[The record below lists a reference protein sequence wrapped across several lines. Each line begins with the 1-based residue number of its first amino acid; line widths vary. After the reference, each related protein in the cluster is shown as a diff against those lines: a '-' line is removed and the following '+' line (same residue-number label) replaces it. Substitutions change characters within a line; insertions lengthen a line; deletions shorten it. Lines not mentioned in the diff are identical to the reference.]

1 MEFYKNDRV
10 IVNPLRIK
18 NWIIDELESSIILF
32 FSGASRESAKIID
45 EQKSN
50 VTSKQ
55 EKSIQA
61 MHEVKEDA
69 FAMKEAVLKG
79 DIAKFASI
87 LGKSWE
93 AKKRMA
99 DSISN
104 THIDAIHS
112 AALKAGAYA
121 GKVSGAGGGG
131 FMMFVVDPAK
141 RLPVIQ
147 VLNKFGAG
155 KVMNFH
161 FVTEGTKG
169 WKIP

>member
-1 MEFYKNDRV
+1 M
-10 IVNPLRIK
+10 
-18 NWIIDELESSIILF
+18 DELESSIVLF

-45 EQKSN
+45 EQKKN
-50 VTSKQ
+50 VALKQ

-69 FAMKEAVLKG
+69 YAMKEAVLKG
-79 DIAKFASI
+79 DIAMFASL

-104 THIDAIHS
+104 THIDTVHS
-112 AALKAGAYA
+112 AALEAGAYA

-141 RLPVIQ
+141 RLHVVQ
-147 VLNKFGAG
+147 ALNEFGGGG

-169 WKIP
+169 WKIL